1 MESAV
6 NVRRFND
13 LIRSRVR
20 EVLLVSS
27 SFDYFILQEDGTL
40 TELVFLEYEELSLS
54 SSPRFTHAATPEEA
68 LERLRERHFDLV
80 LIMAGL
86 EMDVLD
92 FVPRAKQRRAD
103 LQIVLL
109 NLDQRDPAQTMRL
122 GKADLLDGVF
132 LWTGDPK
139 ILLAIIKSVEDRLN
153 VAYDVKQGNV
163 RVIVAVEDSVLH
175 YSRFLRV
182 LYSSLMS
189 LSRSLYSEGTS
200 RLYRLMYMRSRP
212 KLLLARS
219 YEEAT
224 RFIREYQEN
233 LFALITDVRIPRGS
247 SMDPRAG
254 LELAREVREA
264 KPYLPILI
272 QSAEPFEEEAETL
285 QAAFVDKNS
294 ATLLDELHAFLRDR
308 LGFADFIFRLPDG
321 TEVAR
326 AQDLAEMERA
336 LKRVPEESLYYHAS
350 QNHISIWLAARS
362 EFELA
367 NILESQRADDF
378 ETVQEL
384 RDYVV
389 GALRQ
394 ARKTV
399 YGGTVSDF
407 RPERLEHTHF
417 SRIGSG
423 NMGGKARGIA
433 FLNKLLAESRS
444 GDFPMEVQSPRTI
457 VISTQQFE
465 QFLER
470 NGLRDIARSELPDE
484 QVAERFLAGALSPE
498 LQSDLRS
505 IAAHLDCPLAV
516 RSSSMLED
524 SMHQPFAGIYS
535 TLMLPNN
542 QEDIERR
549 GEYLE
554 NAVKLVYAS
563 TYYANAR
570 SYLKSTGRRV
580 GEERMAVIVQEL
592 IGCRYGNRYYPV
604 ICGVAQSHNFYPI
617 SPQLAGEG
625 IVLVALGLGRFVVE
639 GGMALRFSPKR
650 PHVMPQFSA
659 PKALLDSSQRG
670 FWALPMRSRVRDRRL
685 ENNLKYYDLKAAEED
700 GSLALVG
707 SVYSGHDEQIRDD
720 LSLAGPRL
728 ITFNNILK
736 HRAFPLAETLSQVLD
751 MTREGFGGAVEIEFA
766 CDPGGSSQR
775 GARGMPPKAP
785 VLYLLQARPLAGL
798 ALWESVAPPAFE
810 REDLLCITTRSLG
823 QGTHRNLRDIVFVHP
838 ERWDPVKNSEV
849 AREVGRINAIL
860 AEEKRPYILAGP
872 GRWGS
877 ADPWLGI
884 PVQWSQI
891 SAARVIIEVSPEEKP
906 VAASQGTHFFH
917 NITSLGI
924 GYLTLSTSLENG
936 DFHLDWDWLKN
947 CPTCIPSQQL
957 SHIRLDEP
965 LTVFLDGRYGRATI
979 AKPGARPI
987 DLAV

>member
-1 MESAV
+1 MPSAV

-13 LIRSRVR
+13 LIQFRVR

-27 SFDYFILQEDGTL
+27 SFDYFVLQEDGTL
-40 TELVFLEYEELSLS
+40 TELVFLEYEEFSLS
-54 SSPRFTHAATPEEA
+54 SSPRFTHAANPEVA

-80 LIMAGL
+80 LVMAGL
-86 EMDVLD
+86 EMDVIE
-92 FVPRAKQRRAD
+92 FARHAKQHHED

-109 NLDQRDPAQTMRL
+109 NLDQRDPALTLRL
-122 GKADLLDGVF
+122 GQTDLLDGVF
-132 LWTGDPK
+132 VWTGDPK

-153 VAYDVKQGNV
+153 VAHDVKQGNV
-163 RVIVAVEDSVLH
+163 RVVVAVEDSVLH

-189 LSRSLYSEGTS
+189 LSLSLYSEGTS

-224 RFIREYQEN
+224 QFIGEYQDN

-254 LELAREVREA
+254 LDLAREVRAA

-272 QSAEPFEEEAETL
+272 QSAEPCQKEAETL

-294 ATLLDELHAFLRDR
+294 AKLLDELHSFLTDR

-326 AQDLAEMERA
+326 AQDLGEMERA
-336 LKRVPEESLYYHAS
+336 LQKVPEESLYFHAS
-350 QNHISIWLAARS
+350 LNHISIWLMARS

-367 NILESQRADDF
+367 NILQSQRADDF
-378 ETVQEL
+378 QTVQEL
-384 RDYVV
+384 RDYIV

-394 ARKTV
+394 ARKTL
-399 YGGTVSDF
+399 YGGTISDF
-407 RPERLEHTHF
+407 RPEQLEATHF

-433 FLNKLLAESRS
+433 FLNKLLAESQS
-444 GDFPMEVQSPRTI
+444 GDFPMEVRSPRTV

-470 NGLRDIARSELPDE
+470 NGLQEIAHSELPD
-484 QVAERFLAGALSPE
+484 QQIAERFLSGGLTPE
-498 LQSDLRS
+498 LESDLRS
-505 IAAHLDCPLAV
+505 IAAQLDCPLAI

-535 TLMLPNN
+535 TIMISNN
-542 QEDIERR
+542 QEDIDRR
-549 GEYLE
+549 AEYLK

-563 TYYANAR
+563 TYYSNAR
-570 SYLKSTGRRV
+570 SYLKSTGKRV
-580 GEERMAVIVQEL
+580 REESMAVIVQEL
-592 IGCRYGNRYYPV
+592 VGRRHGKRYYPQ
-604 ICGVAQSHNFYPI
+604 ISGVAQSHNFYPI
-617 SPQLAGEG
+617 GPQRAHEG
-625 IVLVALGLGRFVVE
+625 IALVALGLGRFVVE

-650 PHVMPQFSA
+650 PHVMPQFST
-659 PKALLDSSQRG
+659 PEALLDSSQRG
-670 FWALPMRSRVRDRRL
+670 FWALPIRSRVRDRRL
-685 ENNLKYYDLKAAEED
+685 ESNLKYYDLKAAEED
-700 GSLALVG
+700 GALDLVG
-707 SVYSGHDEQIRDD
+707 SVYSRPDEQIRED

-736 HRAFPLAETLSQVLD
+736 HRAFPLAQMLSQVLE

-766 CDPGGSSQR
+766 CDPGGSGQR
-775 GARGMPPKAP
+775 VEPGVAP
-785 VLYLLQARPLAGL
+785 TEPILYLLQARPLAGL
-798 ALWESVAPPAFE
+798 SAWENVVPSNFP
-810 REDLLCITTRSLG
+810 REDLLCVTDRSLG

-838 ERWDPVKNSEV
+838 DRCDPADNSEI
-849 AREVGRINAIL
+849 AREVGRVNAAL
-860 AEEKRPYILAGP
+860 AEEKRPYVLVGP

-906 VAASQGTHFFH
+906 VAPSQGTHFFH

-924 GYLTLSTSLENG
+924 GYLTLSASQENG
-936 DFHLDWDWLKN
+936 EFYLDWDWLKS
-947 CPTCIPSQQL
+947 CPTCITSEHL
-957 SHIRLDEP
+957 CHVRLDEP
-965 LTVFLDGRYGRATI
+965 LTVFLDGRQGSATI

-987 DLAV
+987 